1 MEYTHVVHGF
11 APIFDAHSRVL
22 VLGSL
27 PSVLSRENAFYYG
40 NPQNRFWRV
49 TAAVFGCAVP
59 QTAEEKTQMLLRH
72 GIALWDVIASC
83 DVAGSAD
90 ASIRNVVPNDLS
102 RILNVCP
109 IEMIFAN
116 GKTAEKF
123 YNRFQ
128 KPLYG
133 RPIIPLPSTSP
144 ANAAWSAERLV
155 EAWQAVNLFFAE
167 PAAGSRD

>member
-1 MEYTHVVHGF
+1 MQHTHVTHGF

-59 QTAEEKTQMLLRH
+59 QTIAEKTRMLLDN
-72 GIALWDVIASC
+72 GVALWDVIASC
-83 DVAGSAD
+83 DIAGSAD

-102 RILNVCP
+102 RILDACR
-109 IEMIFAN
+109 IETIYAN
-116 GKTAEKF
+116 GKTAEKV
-123 YNRFQ
+123 YNRWQ

-133 RPIIPLPSTSP
+133 RDIVPLPSTSP
-144 ANAAWSAERLV
+144 ANAAWSADRLI
-155 EAWQAVNLFFAE
+155 EAWRVIGLSTAK
-167 PAAGSRD
+167 PAGRS